1 MADLQWGAWG
11 SPRPT
16 RASASGRLSN
26 SASGSGEALNKS
38 GLWQQVKTE
47 IVEVLLKDK
56 MNVLL
61 LLLPFAVISKAVGW
75 AAGATFLLSLLP
87 LCSLAERLGMI
98 TEQLAMYTND
108 TLGGLLNATFGN
120 ATEVIIAAFAIK
132 KGLLRVVKL
141 TLLGS
146 IISNLLLVM
155 GSAFVAGGLLHPT
168 QSFNQ
173 QGVVVNSGL
182 LVLAVVAIML
192 PTLLSSTAEAVQD
205 FSAELALSRF
215 ESVLMLLCYGLFLV
229 FQLVT
234 HRHLYEE
241 DSSSKPNTPLP
252 VPPGTSCCDDPDS
265 PLKAAAMRQLTST
278 ANGSSSSSS
287 TLGGVHKQQ
296 QQQQQGQGQTE
307 VELVATANGQP
318 QGQRTA
324 AAAGSVRPSSASRGS
339 SGSSGAGRSSSGTG
353 YAAVCKEEAGHVQIA
368 VGEADTARLM
378 TGEPSVQIIEEEEEE
393 LVLSKTGCFVWLA
406 VVTLLISILSDFIMD
421 AISDASRQLKVPM
434 PFLTT
439 IVVPI
444 VGNAAEHASA
454 LIFAVKNRME
464 ISLGVAIGSSTQ
476 IGVLVI
482 PFCVILAWCVG
493 QPLDLNFNEFE
504 ALVLFISVL
513 LAALMVQDG
522 SSNWLKGSML
532 ILTYLFVAAGFWVH
546 KDPLLASAEGERH

>member
-265 PLKAAAMRQLTST
+265 PLKAVAMRQLSST

-287 TLGGVHKQQ
+287 TLGGFHKQQ

-318 QGQRTA
+318 QGQRA
-324 AAAGSVRPSSASRGS
+324 AAAAAADSVQASSAGR
-339 SGSSGAGRSSSGTG
+339 GSSGAGRSSSGTG
-353 YAAVCKEEAGHVQIA
+353 YAAVCKDEAGHVQIA

-378 TGEPSVQIIEEEEEE
+378 TGEPSVQIIEEEEED

-421 AISDASRQLKVPM
+421 AISDASKQLKVPM

>member
-155 GSAFVAGGLLHPT
+155 GSAFVAGGLLHPM

-265 PLKAAAMRQLTST
+265 PLKAVAMRQLTST

-296 QQQQQGQGQTE
+296 QQQQQGQGHTE

-324 AAAGSVRPSSASRGS
+324 AAAGSVRPSSVGRGS

-421 AISDASRQLKVPM
+421 AISDASKQLKVPM

>member
-1 MADLQWGAWG
+1 MADGMQWVTRG
-11 SPRPT
+11 SPRPA
-16 RASASGRLSN
+16 RASAASGRLSN
-26 SASGSGEALNKS
+26 SGNGRASML
-38 GLWQQVKTE
+38 GLWQQATAEV
-47 IVEVLLKDK
+47 VEVLLKDK

-61 LLLPFAVISKAVGW
+61 LLLPLAVVSKAAGW

-155 GSAFVAGGLLHPT
+155 GSAFVAGGVLHPT
-168 QSFNQ
+168 QSFNK
-173 QGVVVNSGL
+173 QGVAVNSGL

-241 DSSSKPNTPLP
+241 ESQPKSIA
-252 VPPGTSCCDDPDS
+252 VPPVAGTSCCDDPDS
-265 PLKAAAMRQLTST
+265 PAKAAGMSQLS
-278 ANGSSSSSS
+278 NNYSSGA
-287 TLGGVHKQQ
+287 LEARKQHQQ
-296 QQQQQGQGQTE
+296 QRQTDI
-307 VELVATANGQP
+307 ELVATANGQ
-318 QGQRTA
+318 QQRQPVA
-324 AAAGSVRPSSASRGS
+324 AAP
-339 SGSSGAGRSSSGTG
+339 SGSRLSSSSDS
-353 YAAVCKEEAGHVQIA
+353 YAAVSKEEAGHVQIA
-368 VGEADTARLM
+368 VGEGDTVRLLA
-378 TGEPSVQIIEEEEEE
+378 GEPSVQVQVIEEEAEE
-393 LVLSKTGCFVWLA
+393 LVLSKVGCFVWLA
-406 VVTLLISILSDFIMD
+406 VVTLLISVLSDFIMD
-421 AISDASRQLKVPM
+421 AISEASRQLKVPM

-476 IGVLVI
+476 IGVLVM
-482 PFCVILAWCVG
+482 PFCVILAWCFG

-546 KDPLLASAEGERH
+546 KDPLLASVEGERH